1 MGVTIGSPTV
11 LVSGW
16 GLWPRAGWVYG
27 KEPPATRLQ
36 RILNVKKEV
45 DFVFFMAGD

>member
-1 MGVTIGSPTV
+1 MGVIIGSPKV

-16 GLWPRAGWVYG
+16 GLWPQAGWVYG

-36 RILNVKKEV
+36 RILNIKKEV
-45 DFVFFMAGD
+45 DFILFTAAD